1 MLRLTLP
8 TSNTPASVDAHPYRR
23 DYEITPTSS
32 EDSDSSFDGYENH
45 PDEETG
51 ARAGALLAGLK
62 GGGDSLGSLTRR
74 AKTAPTT
81 GGGTKAA
88 RRGAIAPNTKADAA
102 LTNAGKNASKGE
114 VRAAKRE
121 AKRVAKEEAKRAK
134 SKPDEPPP
142 LQRQSNQEKLV
153 QGANELRESLLQ
165 DRAVKKEKVQQRI
178 DEGIDRADKTA
189 TQGGDS
195 GAACL
200 RHCGTSCG
208 SVLWQSICA
217 CFAIAGAFWVG
228 FIALSWFEI
237 IGISSLPPGI
247 EYGHKVGDIYR
258 S

>member
-8 TSNTPASVDAHPYRR
+8 TSITPASVDAHPYRG

-45 PDEETG
+45 SDEETG

-62 GGGDSLGSLTRR
+62 GGGGSLGSLTRR

-81 GGGTKAA
+81 GGVTKAA
-88 RRGAIAPNTKADAA
+88 QRGAIAPNTKADAA
-102 LTNAGKNASKGE
+102 PTKAGKNASKGE

-121 AKRVAKEEAKRAK
+121 AKREK

-142 LQRQSNQEKLV
+142 LQRQSNQEELV
-153 QGANELRESLLQ
+153 QGANELRENLLQ
-165 DRAVKKEKVQQRI
+165 DRSVKKEKAQQRI

-189 TQGGDS
+189 TQGGDA

-228 FIALSWFEI
+228 FIALSWFEL
-237 IGISSLPPGI
+237 IGISSMPPGI

>member
-1 MLRLTLP
+1 MLRLNLP
-8 TSNTPASVDAHPYRR
+8 TSNTPASVDAYPDRG

-32 EDSDSSFDGYENH
+32 EDSDSSFDGYEYH
-45 PDEETG
+45 SDEETG

-62 GGGDSLGSLTRR
+62 SSGGSLGKLTRR
-74 AKTAPTT
+74 AKAGPTT
-81 GGGTKAA
+81 GGARAA
-88 RRGAIAPNTKADAA
+88 TGRQRRGAIAPNSKADAA
-102 LTNAGKNASKGE
+102 LTKAGKNASKGE

-121 AKRVAKEEAKRAK
+121 AKRVAKEAKKKPEEA
-134 SKPDEPPP
+134 PPP
-142 LQRQSNQEKLV
+142 LQRQNVQEELIE
-153 QGANELRESLLQ
+153 GANELRETLLQ
-165 DRAVKKEKVQQRI
+165 ERTNQKEKFQKQI
-178 DEGIDRADKTA
+178 DEGIDRAEKSTA
-189 TQGGDS
+189 QSGDA

-208 SVLWQSICA
+208 SVLWQSVCA

-228 FIALSWFEI
+228 FIALGWFEI